1 MVRTRHTAT
10 KRLLEASSFL
20 VPQKAF
26 EIMKPHRF
34 NKSLLPPPDIQQH
47 GERGCWG
54 GGAHGVHC
62 CHRIVMDVIAELDP
76 GAPALG
82 KSNQEKGSK

>member
-1 MVRTRHTAT
+1 M
-10 KRLLEASSFL
+10 
-20 VPQKAF
+20 
-26 EIMKPHRF
+26 
-34 NKSLLPPPDIQQH
+34 
-47 GERGCWG
+47 
-54 GGAHGVHC
+54 HC